1 MDGLLSILEQR
12 QQLLEECIDE
22 QKPRF
27 VASKVSFWDYFGIPQ
42 AHYLALDKTEKS
54 RTLGEYY
61 NKLVLQY
68 FGSKNLFYFV
78 LHFILNSG
86 LASGGWFS
94 RLSDLIFF
102 WQFRETFLIW

>member
-27 VASKVSFWDYFGIPQ
+27 VASKFSFWDYFGIPQ
-42 AHYLALDKTEKS
+42 AHYLTLDKTEKS

-78 LHFILNSG
+78 LHFILNSR

-102 WQFRETFLIW
+102 